1 MNCREN
7 AFVRLATL
15 ESDLHH
21 MKSKMNAT
29 ADTPSQFNKVSH
41 TSGPLAV
48 QLTSE
53 DRHIVGMASTS
64 VWSQSFA
71 CIKQGIHNTIF
82 LHFSHNISTLLTQHL
97 PAQRMQLE
105 ADIPKL
111 EGAVAM
117 ASSEHIRIS
126 ELNDADLADLRSQM
140 SRDLVS
146 MLREFV
152 LIQVAS
158 SQKTA
163 QLWEEAVASLKQ

>member
-1 MNCREN
+1 
-7 AFVRLATL
+7 
-15 ESDLHH
+15 
-21 MKSKMNAT
+21 
-29 ADTPSQFNKVSH
+29 
-41 TSGPLAV
+41 
-48 QLTSE
+48 
-53 DRHIVGMASTS
+53 
-64 VWSQSFA
+64 
-71 CIKQGIHNTIF
+71 
-82 LHFSHNISTLLTQHL
+82 
-97 PAQRMQLE
+97 MQLE